1 MTPPEVRF
9 PPAKPAPFWR
19 TVLYFDAAKTMPWQA
34 LRNSIGVA
42 LPLLI
47 GVLLGNASAGL
58 VAASGALNVAFSDGS
73 DPYPRRARRMLYAGC
88 FVALAV
94 FAGRLSGHDHMLA
107 ILLSGACAFVA
118 GMMVA
123 VGQTPADI
131 GTITLVTLVVFSAQP
146 TSFNKAFSSGL
157 LVFAGALLQTVL
169 AVALW
174 PVRRYY
180 PERRA
185 LAALYAEL
193 AHGAHAGTGSG
204 PATQSPP
211 ASTQSSEAHNALAG
225 LGNDRSV
232 EGERYLALLSLAER
246 IRLAL
251 LALAR
256 LRVRIGRESA
266 TESETTIL
274 DASGALAAQMLTS
287 ISQALSAGVKGNPHI
302 GCLREMRAAA
312 EKLRQPNPSNPSP
325 DLAALRSDARAQ
337 LDALAGQLRFALEL
351 SAHTTPAGSEEF
363 ERKEA
368 AQPWRLRLAGVW
380 AMLRANLTLE
390 SPAFRHAVRL
400 AVCVAA
406 ADLLAR
412 SLGWRRTYW
421 APMTVAIVL
430 KPDFTTT
437 FSRGVL
443 RLAGTFVGLAF
454 ATALFH
460 ILGPPILLQ
469 IALIAA
475 FVFLMRWLGPANY
488 GILAAAITTLV
499 VLLFAVTGIAPA
511 DVMAARG
518 FNTVAGGAIALLAY
532 RLWPT
537 WERTL
542 VPEAIA
548 RLLDAYRGYFQT
560 VRDAY
565 LNPNASFARE
575 LDRARQNCR
584 LARSNLEASA
594 TRLGTEPGVDPARLT
609 SLSSILANSHRLIH
623 AVMSLEAGL
632 YRSRPV
638 PARAAFRTFA
648 NDVDATLYFLAAGL
662 RGARIEP
669 ATLPDLREDHH
680 ALLQAGDPRT
690 ERYAMVNIET
700 DRITNSLNTLAGEV
714 LPWVRG
720 AGSKPQRLD
729 SLVQSPGSAPSAG

>member
-1 MTPPEVRF
+1 VKYDILEAMALSEVR
-9 PPAKPAPFWR
+9 ARAPFWR
-19 TVLYFDAAKTMPWQA
+19 TVLYFDATKTLPWPA

-42 LPLLI
+42 LPLAI
-47 GVLLGNASAGL
+47 GVLLGNVSGGL
-58 VAASGALNVAFSDGS
+58 VAATGALNVAFSDGS
-73 DPYPRRARRMLYAGC
+73 DPYLHRARRMFYAGC

-94 FAGRLSGHDHMLA
+94 FAGRLMRPSGPGVRDHMLA
-107 ILLSGACAFVA
+107 VLLAAACAFAA

-123 VGQTPADI
+123 IGQTPADI

-146 TSFNKAFSSGL
+146 TSFGKAFSSGL
-157 LVFAGALLQTVL
+157 LVLAGALIQTVL

-174 PVRRYY
+174 PVRPYF

-193 AHGAHAGTGSG
+193 ARGAGAGSAATRS
-204 PATQSPP
+204 PLATQAPS
-211 ASTQSSEAHNALAG
+211 ASMQSSEAHNAVAG
-225 LGNDRSV
+225 LSNDRSV

-256 LRVRIGRESA
+256 LRVRIGRERA
-266 TESETTIL
+266 TESEAGIL
-274 DASGALAAQMLTS
+274 DASGTLASHMLTS

-302 GCLREMRAAA
+302 GCLQEMRSAA
-312 EKLRQPNPSNPSP
+312 EKLRQPNLSNRSP

-337 LDALAGQLRFALEL
+337 LDALGGQLRFALEL
-351 SAHTTPAGSEEF
+351 AAHTTPAGSEEF
-363 ERKEA
+363 DRQEA
-368 AQPWRLRLAGVW
+368 AQPWHLRLAGVW
-380 AMLRANLTLE
+380 AVLRANLTLE

-412 SLGWRRTYW
+412 GLGWRRTYW

-460 ILGPPILLQ
+460 VLGPPLGLQ
-469 IALIAA
+469 IVLIAA

-488 GILAAAITTLV
+488 GILATAITTLV
-499 VLLFAVTGIAPA
+499 VLLFAVTGVAPA

-518 FNTVAGGAIALLAY
+518 LNTVAGGMIALLAY

-537 WERTL
+537 WERTQ
-542 VPEAIA
+542 VPEALA
-548 RLLDAYRGYFQT
+548 RLLDAYRGYFQAI
-560 VRDAY
+560 RDAY
-565 LNPNASFARE
+565 LDPTTKFARE

-594 TRLGTEPGVDPARLT
+594 ARLGTEPGVNPARLT
-609 SLSSILANSHRLIH
+609 ALSAMLANSHRLIH

-662 RGARIEP
+662 RGAHIEP

-700 DRITNSLNTLAGEV
+700 DRITNSLNTLAGEI
-714 LPWVRG
+714 LKWGR
-720 AGSKPQRLD
+720 
-729 SLVQSPGSAPSAG
+729 

>member
-1 MTPPEVRF
+1 MTPSELRSR
-9 PPAKPAPFWR
+9 APFWR
-19 TVLYFDAAKTMPWQA
+19 TILYFDAAKTMPWQA

-42 LPLLI
+42 LPLAI
-47 GVLLGNASAGL
+47 GVLLGNATGGL
-58 VAASGALNVAFSDGS
+58 VASTGALNVAFSDGS
-73 DPYPRRARRMLYAGC
+73 DPYLHRARRMLYAGC

-94 FAGRLSGHDHMLA
+94 FAGRLCGHDHMLA
-107 ILLSGACAFVA
+107 VLLSATCAFAA

-123 VGQTPADI
+123 IGQTPADI

-146 TSFNKAFSSGL
+146 TSFSKALSSGL
-157 LVFAGALLQTVL
+157 LVFAGALLQTIL

-174 PVRRYY
+174 PVRRYL

-193 AHGAHAGTGSG
+193 ARGAGSG
-204 PATQSPP
+204 AAATEAPP
-211 ASTQSSEAHNALAG
+211 ASTQSSQAQNALAS

-256 LRVRIGRESA
+256 LRVRIGRESG
-266 TESETTIL
+266 TETEAEIL
-274 DASGALAAQMLTS
+274 DACLELASKMLTS
-287 ISQALSAGVKGNPHI
+287 ISGALSAGVKGDSHT
-302 GCLREMRAAA
+302 GCLQKMCTGA
-312 EKLRQPNPSNPSP
+312 EKLRQPNPTNPSP

-351 SAHTTPAGSEEF
+351 AAHTTPAGSQDF
-363 ERKEA
+363 ERRQAE
-368 AQPWRLRLAGVW
+368 QPWRLRLAGVW
-380 AMLRANLTLE
+380 AVLRANLTRE
-390 SPAFRHAVRL
+390 SPALRHAVRL

-412 SLGWRRTYW
+412 GLGWHRTYW
-421 APMTVAIVL
+421 APMTVALVL

-460 ILGPPILLQ
+460 ILGPPIGLQ
-469 IALIAA
+469 IVLIAA

-488 GILAAAITTLV
+488 GILATALTTLV

-511 DVMAARG
+511 AVIAARG
-518 FNTVAGGAIALLAY
+518 LNTVAGGLIALLAY

-537 WERTL
+537 WERTQ
-542 VPEAIA
+542 VPDALA
-548 RLLDAYRGYFQT
+548 RLLDAYRAYFQT
-560 VRDAY
+560 IRDAY
-565 LNPNASFARE
+565 LSPDANFARE

-594 TRLGTEPGVDPARLT
+594 ARLGTEPGVDSARLT
-609 SLSSILANSHRLIH
+609 ALSSIFANSHRLIH

-638 PARAAFRTFA
+638 PARSAFRTFA
-648 NDVDATLYFLAAGL
+648 NDVDTTLYFLAAGL
-662 RGARIEP
+662 RGTRIEP
-669 ATLPDLREDHH
+669 AALPDLREDHH
-680 ALLQAGDPRT
+680 ALLQSGDPRT
-690 ERYAMVNIET
+690 ERYALVNIET
-700 DRITNSLNTLAGEV
+700 DRITNSLNTLSGEI
-714 LPWVRG
+714 LQW
-720 AGSKPQRLD
+720 GSG
-729 SLVQSPGSAPSAG
+729 GS

>member
-1 MTPPEVRF
+1 MATSEVLAR
-9 PPAKPAPFWR
+9 APFWR

-47 GVLLGNASAGL
+47 GLLLGNVPAGL
-58 VAASGALNVAFSDGS
+58 VASTGALNVAFSDGS
-73 DPYPRRARRMLYAGC
+73 DPYLRRARRMLYAGG

-94 FAGRLSGHDHMLA
+94 FAGRFCGRDHMLA
-107 ILLSGACAFVA
+107 VLLAAACAFAA

-123 VGQTPADI
+123 VGQTPSDI
-131 GTITLVTLVVFSAQP
+131 ATITLVTLVVFSAQP
-146 TSFNKAFSSGL
+146 TSFSKALSSGL
-157 LVFAGALLQTVL
+157 LVFGGALLQTVL

-174 PVRRYY
+174 PVRRYT

-193 AHGAHAGTGSG
+193 ARGSASGGAAIPTPHASQ
-204 PATQSPP
+204 APP

-225 LGNDRSV
+225 LNNDHSV

-256 LRVRIGRESA
+256 LRVRIGRESG
-266 TESETTIL
+266 TEPETGTVVACGTL
-274 DASGALAAQMLTS
+274 ASKMLTS
-287 ISQALSAGVKGNPHI
+287 IAEALSAGVKGNPHI
-302 GCLREMRAAA
+302 GCLRQMRTAA
-312 EKLRQPNPSNPSP
+312 ENLRQPNPSNRSP
-325 DLAALRSDARAQ
+325 DLAALRSDARAE

-351 SAHTTPAGSEEF
+351 AAHTTPAGSEEF
-363 ERKEA
+363 ECQEA

-380 AMLRANLTLE
+380 AVLRANLTRQ

-412 SLGWRRTYW
+412 AMGWHRTYW

-460 ILGPPILLQ
+460 ILGPPIGLQ
-469 IALIAA
+469 IVLIAA

-488 GILAAAITTLV
+488 GILATAITTLV

-511 DVMAARG
+511 DVMLARG
-518 FNTVAGGAIALLAY
+518 VNTVAGGLIALLAY

-537 WERTL
+537 WERTQ
-542 VPEAIA
+542 VSEAVA
-548 RLLDAYRGYFQT
+548 RLLDAYRGYFQII
-560 VRDAY
+560 RDAY
-565 LNPNASFARE
+565 LDPNANFARE
-575 LDRARQNCR
+575 LDRARQDCR

-609 SLSSILANSHRLIH
+609 AISSILADSHRLIH

-662 RGARIEP
+662 RGTHIEP

-680 ALLQAGDPRT
+680 ALLQAGDPET

-700 DRITNSLNTLAGEV
+700 DRITNSLNTLAGEI
-714 LPWVRG
+714 L
-720 AGSKPQRLD
+720 QR
-729 SLVQSPGSAPSAG
+729 SR